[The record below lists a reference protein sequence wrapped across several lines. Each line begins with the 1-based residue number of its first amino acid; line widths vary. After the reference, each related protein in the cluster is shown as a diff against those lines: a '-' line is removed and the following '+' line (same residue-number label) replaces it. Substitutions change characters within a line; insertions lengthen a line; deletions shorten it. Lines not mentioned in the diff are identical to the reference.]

1 MSTVVLD
8 TITGKSTATTITIGS
23 TPVVSSATGALAIKD
38 TQGNV
43 NTDIQHGL
51 SKTWASVQGTDTF
64 GMHDSHNI
72 TSATDHST
80 GNHTLTFANDFNSA
94 TTYTYAFGVWNTAD
108 EGSSSLAADATGLL
122 AVNRLGNVSA
132 SAASMRFSVMQG
144 STSGANGA
152 IKDASQ
158 VTATLHGDLA

>member
-1 MSTVVLD
+1 MSTIIVD
-8 TITGKSTATTITIGS
+8 TLTGKSTATTITIGS

-51 SKTWASVQGTDTF
+51 SKTWASIQGTDTF

-94 TTYTYAFGVWNTAD
+94 TTYTYAFGVWNTIN

-122 AVNRLGNVSA
+122 TVNRLGSVSA

-144 STSGANGA
+144 STSSASGA
-152 IKDASQ
+152 IKDVSQ
-158 VTATLHGDLA
+158 VTATYFGDLA